1 MASAGEPVRPASA
14 SATTGETIPKHAGT
28 PDPTFPRFLS
38 AMSAAR
44 QAGTLHHLT
53 PSDDQAHSLPLNAAV
68 SDNSMPQTGSV
79 FATWLFVSLCL
90 TIIAIAFIVVAHSR
104 FPADSETYAPI
115 DDTESKEKIE
125 IDDLQVN
132 PMPRVSD
139 VTPGKDVRAKTSAV
153 SAEVRSVQPHN
164 DQHATT
170 TAGLRRG
177 ADETTGDPGDPIGV
191 TLARASAQPGPSAAV
206 ASASQVQ
213 AGMTAVAIAFQEARR
228 TPAIEAVEQ
237 NSEGRAEY
245 RVQLAAM
252 SAETAAERMWLELL
266 SRHGEILRSK
276 RPMVEHSGELHLLQ
290 VGPFDTIS
298 EASMACAELK
308 ERGDECLL
316 VRRRR

>member
-1 MASAGEPVRPASA
+1 MATALLDRLRQHAEVIESPPAPARRARLRGLCSAVLISFGRSSQGQIYAKSSSRFDSCSQTAPNGIAGGDRMASVGEPVRPASA
-14 SATTGETIPKHAGT
+14 SAMTGETIPKNAGT

-90 TIIAIAFIVVAHSR
+90 TIIAIAFIAVAHSR
-104 FPADSETYAPI
+104 FAANSETYAPI
-115 DDTESKEKIE
+115 DGTKSKEKIE
-125 IDDLQVN
+125 ADDLQVN

-164 DQHATT
+164 DQHATS

-191 TLARASAQPGPSAAV
+191 TLAHAS
-206 ASASQVQ
+206 
-213 AGMTAVAIAFQEARR
+213 
-228 TPAIEAVEQ
+228 
-237 NSEGRAEY
+237 
-245 RVQLAAM
+245 
-252 SAETAAERMWLELL
+252 L
-266 SRHGEILRSK
+266 SL
-276 RPMVEHSGELHLLQ
+276 
-290 VGPFDTIS
+290 D
-298 EASMACAELK
+298 
-308 ERGDECLL
+308 
-316 VRRRR
+316 RRRRSPPHHRCRRG